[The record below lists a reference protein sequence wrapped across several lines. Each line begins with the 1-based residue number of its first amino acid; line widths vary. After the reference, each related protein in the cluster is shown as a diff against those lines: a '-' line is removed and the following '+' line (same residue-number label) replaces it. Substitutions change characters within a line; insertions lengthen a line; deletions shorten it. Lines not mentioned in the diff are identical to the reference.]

1 MSIRLLVKKNLITR
15 IALKQFGVT
24 GVLQDISNLIDSYE
38 KKRDKTRVERS
49 NLKDIVEQSGNLLN
63 DLKKI
68 KDRFFG
74 YMDPV
79 MQNNTKFIF
88 DTSEENL
95 GIGERLVNMIKEE
108 TEHDLIKEINKR
120 FITGEKR

>member
-1 MSIRLLVKKNLITR
+1 MITR